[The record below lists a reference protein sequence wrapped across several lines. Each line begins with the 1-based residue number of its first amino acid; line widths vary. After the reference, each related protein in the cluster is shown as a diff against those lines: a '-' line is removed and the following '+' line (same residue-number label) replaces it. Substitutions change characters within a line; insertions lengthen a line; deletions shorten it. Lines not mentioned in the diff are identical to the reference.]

1 MWAEQTGWHGKETC
15 CQGRPQLWATMCCCL
30 QHTSPHLPIWS
41 QLFYLSRFT
50 AWYGP
55 IAFCPPPRSPLMLS
69 DSTPLSNSRQRV
81 AHTIMHHLK
90 AEEFFTTINSKCFNQ
105 LPFSHVSW
113 KAFSATHW
121 LGFSKLSQYA
131 LVIELQPEKINWE
144 GLSLCCFPRHAC

>member
-1 MWAEQTGWHGKETC
+1 MERKHAVKVNPSCG
-15 CQGRPQLWATMCCCL
+15 PQCAAVSDTP
-30 QHTSPHLPIWS
+30 HHISPFDRRSFISPDLLLDRGQLLFVLLPGHLSCSLTQP
-41 QLFYLSRFT
+41 
-50 AWYGP
+50 
-55 IAFCPPPRSPLMLS
+55 
-69 DSTPLSNSRQRV
+69 PLSNSRQRV

-90 AEEFFTTINSKCFNQ
+90 AEEFFTTINSELFNQ

-144 GLSLCCFPRHAC
+144 GLRLCCSPRHAC